1 MSLDKSYLKRCLQL
15 YMESV
20 LHSVLRMEN
29 KVMAAEVIDL
39 FCEVGGLTK
48 GLSNAGLNVIA
59 GFDND
64 ATCKYA
70 YTHNNT
76 ADFHLAN
83 IRSISGYDLK
93 NLYDRDSIKILVGC
107 APCQPFS
114 QLRSKF
120 GQKNMLDEK
129 YTLLN
134 EFGRLIRQVQP
145 SIISMENV
153 PQLQKTNVYSDFIHL
168 ISNMGYSYDA
178 KVINC
183 ADYGISQGRRRFVLV
198 GSLLG
203 NIKLISPT
211 HREHPAMVKEF
222 IKNLPCI
229 SAGEIDKDDPVFSNP
244 SVITL

>member
-1 MSLDKSYLKRCLQL
+1 
-15 YMESV
+15 
-20 LHSVLRMEN
+20 
-29 KVMAAEVIDL
+29 
-39 FCEVGGLTK
+39 
-48 GLSNAGLNVIA
+48 
-59 GFDND
+59 
-64 ATCKYA
+64 
-70 YTHNNT
+70 
-76 ADFHLAN
+76 
-83 IRSISGYDLK
+83 
-93 NLYDRDSIKILVGC
+93 
-107 APCQPFS
+107 
-114 QLRSKF
+114 
-120 GQKNMLDEK
+120 MLDEK